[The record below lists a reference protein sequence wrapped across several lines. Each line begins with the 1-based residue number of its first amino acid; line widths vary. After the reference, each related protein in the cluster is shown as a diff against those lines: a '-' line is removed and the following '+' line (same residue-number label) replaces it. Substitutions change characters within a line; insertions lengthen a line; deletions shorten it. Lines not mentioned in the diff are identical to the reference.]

1 MKNYKL
7 QVSEGFKDT
16 FGNEMLLKKEIEN
29 KVLNVFKLYGYEL
42 IKTPTV
48 EYIDVYSSNGMQ
60 KPDLYSLINRQGEV
74 LALCNDM
81 TSAIVRFVSSN
92 NINEPKKYCYIADT
106 FRYPRLYQGKN
117 HQFLQAGVEI
127 IGIDSINSDVEALYL
142 ACKVL
147 NKCNV
152 NNFTVHLGSSEFL
165 HVLLNDFNINDDIQA
180 IIYKSIEN
188 KDYVTL
194 KNILNSNL
202 DSETAKF
209 IIDLMLR
216 GGKLKYIENLMNKLK
231 DTKSYNVLV
240 YLKNIYLTLNELGY
254 KNILFDFSIYSYA
267 NYYTGMVFQIYID
280 NISKA
285 IISGGRADNLFD
297 SFGKS
302 ICDIGFGLDV
312 DSLTTYILE
321 NDLINVKNE
330 KYLSFASAESYIKAN
345 ANNDLLREKGIIVN
359 HVLFNTLADALEYAK
374 ANDYGKVI
382 EYDNSDIRLWEVE
395 KC

>member
-81 TSAIVRFVSSN
+81 TSAIARFVSSN

-165 HVLLNDFNINDDIQA
+165 HVLLNDFKISNDIQA
-180 IIYKSIEN
+180 KIYQSIEN

-194 KNILNSNL
+194 RNILNSNL
-202 DSETAKF
+202 DSDIAKF

-216 GGKLKYIENLMNKLK
+216 GGKINYI
-231 DTKSYNVLV
+231 
-240 YLKNIYLTLNELGY
+240 
-254 KNILFDFSIYSYA
+254 
-267 NYYTGMVFQIYID
+267 
-280 NISKA
+280 
-285 IISGGRADNLFD
+285 
-297 SFGKS
+297 
-302 ICDIGFGLDV
+302 
-312 DSLTTYILE
+312 
-321 NDLINVKNE
+321 
-330 KYLSFASAESYIKAN
+330 
-345 ANNDLLREKGIIVN
+345 
-359 HVLFNTLADALEYAK
+359 
-374 ANDYGKVI
+374 
-382 EYDNSDIRLWEVE
+382 
-395 KC
+395 